1 MRLDRSDCRQAAVGV
16 LLCALTLSPGWA
28 EPPTGV
34 SDDARFAPT
43 NSLTFQKRTRRR
55 YDTPATMHALNS
67 VPSVIREEDADR
79 SKEREGPLAPDAFR
93 PGGHAPLHLPG
104 AVAPQRGIRRDDS
117 GDSENDEDWL
127 LLPLDR
133 ILQEIEGG
141 ADAKSQARR
150 DWGWLAGE
158 VDEIKKQNDERH
170 AKDRPD
176 EQDGLPMDPLT
187 GAGLSPDLR
196 VENGVFSVLP
206 QTSSRD
212 TGRRASSDRSPGQ
225 NDPFGAGLQFRRYDD
240 AERTNNI
247 ALIHSQSQTAGDRG
261 DGPTGVV
268 PDRYVSGKTVD
279 SRTLS
284 SSRAPD
290 LMTGASVPSIKT
302 ESAKFPSP
310 LGVGIAAPSVPGMR
324 VSGSPPPASLKAAPS
339 FNAPGTDPFAGASPF
354 SGNPSY
360 ASPFSKP
367 LDVPFA
373 SSGSRN
379 DSLLPSSG
387 NARSPSEGL
396 SLGVRSLA
404 PLNPVTPVSGGVSVT
419 PSSRGTDRDRF
430 RPKGW

>member
-1 MRLDRSDCRQAAVGV
+1 MRLDRPDCRQAAVGV
-16 LLCALTLSPGWA
+16 LLCAFTLSPGWA
-28 EPPTGV
+28 EPPAGV
-34 SDDARFAPT
+34 SDEARLAST

-55 YDTPATMHALNS
+55 YDTTATIHTLNS
-67 VPSVIREEDADR
+67 VPAVIQEENADR
-79 SKEREGPLAPDAFR
+79 STQRDAPLASDAFR

-104 AVAPQRGIRRDDS
+104 AVAPQRGMRKDDS
-117 GDSENDEDWL
+117 GDSENNEDWL

-141 ADAKSQARR
+141 VDAKSQARR

-170 AKDRPD
+170 AKDRPV

-187 GAGLSPDLR
+187 GDGWSPNLR
-196 VENGVFSVLP
+196 VENGIFSVLP

-212 TGRRASSDRSPGQ
+212 TDRRAASDRSPGQ
-225 NDPFGAGLQFRRYDD
+225 NDPFGDGLQFRRYDD

-261 DGPTGVV
+261 DSPAGVV
-268 PDRYVSGKTVD
+268 PDRYVSGRTVD
-279 SRTLS
+279 SKTPS

-302 ESAKFPSP
+302 EPARLPSP
-310 LGVGIAAPSVPGMR
+310 LGVSIAAPSVPGLR
-324 VSGSPPPASLKAAPS
+324 VSGSPPPAPLKADPS
-339 FNAPGTDPFAGASPF
+339 FNAPRADPFAGASPF

-367 LDVPFA
+367 LDVPLA
-373 SSGSRN
+373 SSRSRN
-379 DSLLPSSG
+379 DALLPSSG

-404 PLNPVTPVSGGVSVT
+404 PLNPVTPVSGGVGLT
-419 PSSRGTDRDRF
+419 PSSRSTDRDRF
-430 RPKGW
+430 RSKGW